1 MNLTNQIIIN
11 QKQLNNNINQTFKE
25 ESLYDQNC
33 TNLRAVM
40 TESFYVCVTKKISTY
55 LLTSFFNQ

>member
-1 MNLTNQIIIN
+1 MNLTNQTITN
-11 QKQLNNNINQTFKE
+11 QKQVNNKINTPIKE
-25 ESLYDQNC
+25 EPLHEQNL

-40 TESFYVCVTKKISTY
+40 TESFFVCVTIISTY